1 MTIHDVDPK
10 SDRSGW
16 TIDDHLKLGEKWRR
30 WNMAGHFILVFFLQ
44 VFKDQRTYDWNI
56 DAKLTHDSFAVTKKY
71 VVFLSVQTLGPRR
84 ETKWWTTFAVGWV
97 GGLYKTDPPGRIS
110 TPGDLA
116 KCRCRMRWHVFW
128 GHGIVGC
135 TPTNVPCHGKS
146 LYKPY
151 IVGIY
156 GL

>member
-1 MTIHDVDPK
+1 
-10 SDRSGW
+10 
-16 TIDDHLKLGEKWRR
+16 
-30 WNMAGHFILVFFLQ
+30 MAVILYVFFLQ

-56 DAKLTHDSFAVTKKY
+56 DAKLAHDSFAVTKNMLFF
-71 VVFLSVQTLGPRR
+71 FLSRNKMVNHFRCGMN
-84 ETKWWTTFAVGWV
+84 

-116 KCRCRMRWHVFW
+116 KCRCRMRWLVFW

-135 TPTNVPCHGKS
+135 TPTNVPRHGKS